1 MIEQGIEDTSMAK
14 NLGILFLSI
23 IIIALF
29 ILIYFLIT
37 VCNRKYGCIAKLKER
52 IKEKLFYNTF
62 IRYMIVSYLKLFN
75 QILALLF
82 MSFL

>member
-23 IIIALF
+23 VIIALF

-75 QILALLF
+75 QMLALLF